1 LGLNNLPQNLPIVPA
16 GPLPPFRYP
25 WAEPR
30 LFTRAFADSGHS
42 VLEISITYDQEV
54 VPDEPTIINV
64 TLKCHAFDDR
74 VSEVSIQVNVP
85 KGEVLDVQSPPPT
98 MVPGREGEMQVKLS
112 TRNEQKSAVQVDA
125 GLGVP
130 RALTVSHGG
139 TSVTGEERSGT
150 VPSTQM
156 SINGCSLRGDTASWR
171 VKEGTT
177 VMGGAGLPEK
187 ISDMLF
193 AVRRQPE
200 AFGFDCLVRVGKGKK
215 YYLKS
220 SQTSFWYK
228 LLYRT

>member
-1 LGLNNLPQNLPIVPA
+1 V
-16 GPLPPFRYP
+16 FRFP

-30 LFTRAFADSGHS
+30 LFTRAFADAGHS
-42 VLEISITYDQEV
+42 VLEISITYDREA
-54 VPDEPTIINV
+54 VPDEPTILNV

-85 KGEVLDVQSPPPT
+85 KGEVLDVQSPLPIT
-98 MVPGREGEMQVKLS
+98 VPGHDGEMQVKFS

-156 SINGCSLRGDTASWR
+156 SISGYSLRGDTASWW
-171 VKEGTT
+171 VKEGAT
-177 VMGGAGLPEK
+177 VMGGTGLPAK
-187 ISDMLF
+187 ISDMFF
-193 AVRRQPE
+193 ALRKQPG

-220 SQTSFWYK
+220 PQGSSLWERLFG
-228 LLYRT
+228 